1 YDYAVLKYAPD
12 GTQVWATR
20 YAAPAGGTNTVA
32 ALALDQVGNA
42 YVTGTGGT
50 VKFSSG
56 GALAWTAP
64 YAGTSLAADTNEN
77 V

>member
-1 YDYAVLKYAPD
+1 MALDGSGNVCIAGSSQSTSTNYDYAVLKYAPD

-42 YVTGTGGT
+42 YMTGTGGT
-50 VKFSSG
+50 VKFG
-56 GALAWTAP
+56 
-64 YAGTSLAADTNEN
+64 
-77 V
+77 